1 MAILGVCVLVCV
13 LFGWDDGGPFAAA
26 ILIALAAVNASF
38 ALVALG
44 VRAANR
50 RTA

>member
-1 MAILGVCVLVCV
+1 MIVVSAIVCL

-26 ILIALAAVNASF
+26 LFVAVAAVNAGL

-44 VRAANR
+44 ARATRPRA
-50 RTA
+50 